1 MATTVSKSI
10 GCDFI
15 RQETGGKF
23 TLLGIYPNN
32 SVLVTDPDL
41 PVLLSFYIEIL
52 SDENRTVPIELQ
64 VRNQFNVVLNNSSLN
79 LTISSNFTAPIT
91 WGPLTI
97 KSQLPGYINC
107 GFLMDG
113 LWIHAMT
120 INIQVRK

>member
-15 RQETGGKF
+15 RQEMGGKF
-23 TLLGIYPNN
+23 TLLGVYPNN

-64 VRNQFNVVLNNSSLN
+64 IRNQFNVVLNKSSLN
-79 LTISSNFTAPIT
+79 LTLSSNFTAPLT

-107 GFLMDG
+107 GFWMDG

-120 INIQVRK
+120 INIQVKK